1 MSPFIKDAS
10 VQAVAQTA
18 NLADVVAQYTTLRK
32 RGNTY
37 VGLCPFHQEKTPSFS
52 VSADK
57 GLYYCFGCGE
67 GGDIF
72 NFLQK
77 MENLSFSEAV
87 ETLAERF
94 GIALEYDEG
103 QRPDDAGRDRERR
116 LLILLEKAAG
126 FYRRFLWESGEGR
139 RAREYLERRGLSR
152 AVCEEYH
159 VGLSP
164 SGWRGLSERAR
175 AQGFSQ
181 RELEAAGLAVAREGR
196 TYDRF
201 RGRVM
206 FPLIDHRGRVVG
218 FGGRSLGEDA
228 PKYLNSSEGPV
239 YQKGK
244 LLYGLFQARKA
255 IAEADEVLVVEGYT
269 DVLGAA
275 QAGVR
280 NVVASMGTA
289 LTEQQLALMTRFS
302 ANVTFMFD
310 ADRAG
315 SEAALRSGELARRQ
329 GLRPMVVT
337 LPAETDPA
345 DVAIKGPPG
354 SLQALVAGKTSLLRY
369 EITRA
374 LDRPDIDTPEGRIAA
389 FDVVRGILDGS
400 ASPKEREEEVQA
412 IADRLRLTS
421 ENVALLLR
429 GRAKTRT
436 RALADPGGSTV
447 LKAAVSDYRSRVTAP
462 EYAVERRFLVGLV
475 RFPEAVQ
482 ELFPGLTEEHFS
494 GPEHQELFRL
504 LRTAWQ
510 AGLSVEEEA
519 VRLAGTGDDMSRL
532 CSGLLIEGE
541 DGVYTRALLQHD
553 YLRLQEQHVNRV
565 IAGLRSQLLEGD
577 VDEETERKLFRLEL
591 LHHEIRQMLA
601 DVEEE

>member
-116 LLILLEKAAG
+116 LLVLLEKAAG

-239 YQKGK
+239 YQKGR
-244 LLYGLFQARKA
+244 LLYGLFQARRA

-494 GPEHQELFRL
+494 GLEHQELFRL

-519 VRLAGTGDDMSRL
+519 VRLAGTGGDMSRL

-601 DVEEE
+601 DIEEE

>member
-116 LLILLEKAAG
+116 LLVLLEKAAG

-228 PKYLNSSEGPV
+228 PKYLNSSEG
-239 YQKGK
+239 
-244 LLYGLFQARKA
+244 LCIRRKA
-255 IAEADEVLVVEGYT
+255 PL
-269 DVLGAA
+269 
-275 QAGVR
+275 
-280 NVVASMGTA
+280 
-289 LTEQQLALMTRFS
+289 
-302 ANVTFMFD
+302 
-310 ADRAG
+310 RAF
-315 SEAALRSGELARRQ
+315 
-329 GLRPMVVT
+329 P
-337 LPAETDPA
+337 
-345 DVAIKGPPG
+345 GPQ
-354 SLQALVAGKTSLLRY
+354 SHR
-369 EITRA
+369 
-374 LDRPDIDTPEGRIAA
+374 
-389 FDVVRGILDGS
+389 
-400 ASPKEREEEVQA
+400 
-412 IADRLRLTS
+412 
-421 ENVALLLR
+421 R
-429 GRAKTRT
+429 GRRGVGGG
-436 RALADPGGSTV
+436 RVHRCVGCGPG
-447 LKAAVSDYRSRVTAP
+447 RSA
-462 EYAVERRFLVGLV
+462 
-475 RFPEAVQ
+475 
-482 ELFPGLTEEHFS
+482 
-494 GPEHQELFRL
+494 
-504 LRTAWQ
+504 
-510 AGLSVEEEA
+510 
-519 VRLAGTGDDMSRL
+519 
-532 CSGLLIEGE
+532 
-541 DGVYTRALLQHD
+541 
-553 YLRLQEQHVNRV
+553 
-565 IAGLRSQLLEGD
+565 
-577 VDEETERKLFRLEL
+577 
-591 LHHEIRQMLA
+591 
-601 DVEEE
+601 

>member
-519 VRLAGTGDDMSRL
+519 VRLAGTGGDMSRL

-601 DVEEE
+601 DIEEE

>member
-239 YQKGK
+239 YQKGR
-244 LLYGLFQARKA
+244 LLYGLFQARRA

-601 DVEEE
+601 DIEEE

>member
-239 YQKGK
+239 YQKGR
-244 LLYGLFQARKA
+244 LLYGLFQARRA

-519 VRLAGTGDDMSRL
+519 VRLAGTGGDMSRL

-601 DVEEE
+601 DIEEE

>member
-116 LLILLEKAAG
+116 LLVLLEKAAG

-239 YQKGK
+239 YQKGR

-519 VRLAGTGDDMSRL
+519 VRLAGTGGDMSRL

-601 DVEEE
+601 DIEEE

>member
-116 LLILLEKAAG
+116 LLVLLEKAAG

-239 YQKGK
+239 YQKGR
-244 LLYGLFQARKA
+244 LLYGLFQARRA

-389 FDVVRGILDGS
+389 FDLVRGILDGS

-601 DVEEE
+601 DIEEE

>member
-116 LLILLEKAAG
+116 LLVLLEKAAG

-239 YQKGK
+239 YQKGR
-244 LLYGLFQARKA
+244 LLYGLFQARRA

-269 DVLGAA
+269 DVLGAV

-494 GPEHQELFRL
+494 GLEHQELFRL

-519 VRLAGTGDDMSRL
+519 VRLAGTGGDMSRL

-601 DVEEE
+601 DIEEE

>member
-116 LLILLEKAAG
+116 LLVLLEKAAG

-239 YQKGK
+239 YQKGR
-244 LLYGLFQARKA
+244 LLYGLFQARRA

-601 DVEEE
+601 DIEEE

>member
-239 YQKGK
+239 YQKGR

-519 VRLAGTGDDMSRL
+519 VRLAGTGGDMSRL

-601 DVEEE
+601 DIEEE

>member
-116 LLILLEKAAG
+116 LLVLLEKAAG

-239 YQKGK
+239 YQKGR
-244 LLYGLFQARKA
+244 LLYGLFQARRA

-519 VRLAGTGDDMSRL
+519 VRLAGTGGDMSRL

-601 DVEEE
+601 DIEEE

>member
-239 YQKGK
+239 YQKGR
-244 LLYGLFQARKA
+244 LLYGLFQARRA

-374 LDRPDIDTPEGRIAA
+374 LDRPDIDNPEGRIAA

-601 DVEEE
+601 DIEEE